1 MSAIQEGGTYMEEE
15 KLITQSTVLSMG
27 FTKSMIDK
35 LLPAPTLKQNPRYK
49 SAAPMKLWKEA
60 DVLAVM
66 ETAAFQEA
74 AAKAAQRKQ
83 AAAKAVDTKRK
94 NAEVLADD
102 LIASIHVQRI
112 ELPELE
118 KLALAS
124 QQRWY
129 DFRGRGE
136 IEFPDRETVDR
147 WMVNYIRHEL
157 CDYDDSLYTLF
168 RPGKMADKD
177 KLYPKVKHETLAKIA
192 QVYPELADECEAQS
206 GF

>member
-1 MSAIQEGGTYMEEE
+1 MEEE

-35 LLPAPTLKQNPRYK
+35 LLPAPTLKDNPRYK
-49 SAAPMKLWKEA
+49 CAAPMKLWKEA
-60 DVLAVM
+60 DVLAAM
-66 ETAAFQEA
+66 DTDAFREA
-74 AAKAAQRKQ
+74 AAKAERRKV
-83 AAAKAVDTKRK
+83 AACKGVDTKRK
-94 NAEVLADD
+94 NAEVLADE
-102 LIASIHVQRI
+102 LIAAIHVQRI

-136 IEFPDRETVDR
+136 IEFPDRETVNR
-147 WMVNYIRHEL
+147 WMVNYIRHDL
-157 CDYDDSLYTLF
+157 CEYDDSLYTLF

-177 KLYPKVKHETLAKIA
+177 KLYPKVKRETLAKIA
-192 QVYPELADECEAQS
+192 QVYPELAEECKKQAEYYA
-206 GF
+206 

>member
-1 MSAIQEGGTYMEEE
+1 MEGE
-15 KLITQSTVLSMG
+15 KLITQATVLSMG

-35 LLPAPTLKQNPRYK
+35 LLPAPILRDNPRYR

-60 DVLAVM
+60 DVLAAM
-66 ETAAFQEA
+66 DTDAFREA
-74 AAKAAQRKQ
+74 ASKAERRKAA
-83 AAAKAVDTKRK
+83 ASKAVGTKRK
-94 NAEVLADD
+94 NAEVLADE
-102 LIASIHVQRI
+102 LIAAIHVRRI

-118 KLALAS
+118 RLALDA

-136 IEFPDRETVDR
+136 IEFPDRETVNR
-147 WMVNYIRHEL
+147 WMVNYIRHDL

-177 KLYPKVKHETLAKIA
+177 KLYPKVKRETLVKIA
-192 QVYPELADECEAQS
+192 KVYPELAEECKAQS
-206 GF
+206 NF

>member
-1 MSAIQEGGTYMEEE
+1 MEEKTNE
-15 KLITQSTVLSMG
+15 SLISQTTILSMG

-49 SAAPMKLWKEA
+49 SAAPMKLWTEA

-112 ELPELE
+112 DVQKLQELAVAARQ
-118 KLALAS
+118 K
-124 QQRWY
+124 WY
-129 DFRGRGE
+129 DLNGKDE
-136 IEFPDRETVDR
+136 IVGPSKETVER
-147 WMVNYIRHEL
+147 WMVNYIRHKL
-157 CDYDDSLYTLF
+157 CGYDDSLRELF
-168 RPGKMADKD
+168 RPGSLADKD
-177 KLYPKVKHETLAKIA
+177 ELYPKVKHETLAKIA
-192 QVYPELADECEAQS
+192 QVYPELADECKAQS
-206 GF
+206 DF

>member
-1 MSAIQEGGTYMEEE
+1 MNEE

-35 LLPAPTLKQNPRYK
+35 LLPDPVLRDNPRYK
-49 SAAPMKLWKEA
+49 SAASMKLWKEA
-60 DVLAVM
+60 DVLAAM
-66 ETAAFQEA
+66 DTDAFREA
-74 AAKAAQRKQ
+74 AAKAERRK
-83 AAAKAVDTKRK
+83 AAANKGVDTKRK
-94 NAEVLADD
+94 NAEMLADD
-102 LIASIHVQRI
+102 LISAIRVQRI
-112 ELPELE
+112 ELSELE
-118 KLALAS
+118 RLALDA

-157 CDYDDSLYTLF
+157 CEYDDSLYTLF

-177 KLYPKVKHETLAKIA
+177 KLYPKVKRETLVKIA
-192 QVYPELADECEAQS
+192 EIYPELAEECAKQS
-206 GF
+206 II

>member
-1 MSAIQEGGTYMEEE
+1 MMDE
-15 KLITQSTVLSMG
+15 KLVTQTTILSMG

-60 DVLAVM
+60 DILAVM

-83 AAAKAVDTKRK
+83 AAAKAVNTKRK

-102 LIASIHVQRI
+102 LIASIHVQRV

-118 KLALAS
+118 RLALAS

-136 IEFPDRETVDR
+136 IEFPSRETVDR
-147 WMVNYIRHEL
+147 WMVNYIRHKL
-157 CDYDDSLYTLF
+157 CEYDDSLYTLF
-168 RPGKMADKD
+168 RPGKMANKD
-177 KLYPKVKHETLAKIA
+177 MLYPRVKRETLAKIA
-192 QVYPELADECEAQS
+192 QVYPELAEECKKQAEYYE
-206 GF
+206 